1 MRQEQSSPQRKMC
14 YTNHMQM
21 KSLDFVSGNLRNF
34 NNDQNSEF
42 LHMPSLMA
50 LYLYYHR
57 LSNINLYSSI
67 RD

>member
-1 MRQEQSSPQRKMC
+1 MRQEQSPPQRKMC
-14 YTNHMQM
+14 YTNHMQK
-21 KSLDFVSGNLRNF
+21 KSPDCCIGNLRNF
-34 NNDQNSEF
+34 NDDRNSEF

-57 LSNINLYSSI
+57 LSNINLDSSI